1 MTSAPRILWRNGL
14 DGSDLESAYSKQ
26 LCQTPVETEHT
37 TKCPFFWIVVL
48 NH

>member
-1 MTSAPRILWRNGL
+1 MTSAPRIRLKNGL

-26 LCQTPVETEHT
+26 LYQTPVKTEHS
-37 TKCPFFWIVVL
+37 TKCPFFWDVVL

>member
-1 MTSAPRILWRNGL
+1 MTSVPRILWRNGL

-26 LCQTPVETEHT
+26 LYQTPVKTEHT
-37 TKCPFFWIVVL
+37 TKCPFFQDVVL